1 MGGELV
7 TEWDYIFLIVPEG
20 KENTWSKL
28 QDDCKRMGAEGWELV
43 TITENLNT
51 RKSYPIQYWV
61 FKKPKQ

>member
-1 MGGELV
+1 
-7 TEWDYIFLIVPEG
+7 
-20 KENTWSKL
+20 
-28 QDDCKRMGAEGWELV
+28 MGAEGWELV